1 MAAEPDAARRVLL
14 LCRGGGASG
23 FWRPVLPGLGRT
35 ATPRG
40 TALSRVAVASARSGI
55 VKALHGMRDWLL
67 RQGAEILIVF
77 VLALLGGACG
87 WLLRDQLVKR
97 SDEMQR
103 ETSHLHARAGELLLA
118 TAETDR
124 MAGDV
129 DRHVGTS
136 MRS

>member
-1 MAAEPDAARRVLL
+1 MK
-14 LCRGGGASG
+14 
-23 FWRPVLPGLGRT
+23 T
-35 ATPRG
+35 
-40 TALSRVAVASARSGI
+40 
-55 VKALHGMRDWLL
+55 LHGMRYWLL
-67 RQGAEILIVF
+67 RQGAEILVVF

-103 ETSHLHARAGELLLA
+103 ETSHLQTLLHARAGELLLA
-118 TAETDR
+118 PAEPDR